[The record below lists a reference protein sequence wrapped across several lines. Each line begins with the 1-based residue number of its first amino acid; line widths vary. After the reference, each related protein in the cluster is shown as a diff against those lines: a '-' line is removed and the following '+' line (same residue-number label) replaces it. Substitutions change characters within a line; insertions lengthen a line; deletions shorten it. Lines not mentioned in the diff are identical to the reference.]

1 MRAFRAQ
8 LSLLNKAH
16 AKDIHRILSLPI
28 GTGTFIEV
36 IVVYYLVFA
45 LVLVIAGPFL
55 LLQKKARAGLSQKFG
70 NIPST
75 IALDAD
81 KLKFGIWIHAVSVGE
96 FNAVK
101 PLIERIHE
109 EIPELPIVVSTTTL
123 TGQTL
128 AQERVGRFA
137 RVFYFPFDLP
147 FATGRWLDA
156 LKPQMV
162 VIAETELWPGFL
174 TQCRQRG
181 IKTLL
186 ANGRMSPKSFKS
198 YNRFRFFFGTALR
211 KYTQIAAQSES
222 EAKRYRAVAGQNIPV
237 VVTGNMKLDGLRT
250 EGDTIVGHLRERVNV
265 SEKDFV
271 IVAGSTHD
279 GEETALL
286 AAYRQ
291 LLENYASGRNEQSS
305 SLETRETES
314 RTALPRPRLIIA
326 PRHPER
332 FEKVVELVAANGF
345 QPKRFSKDEK
355 FVDDKD
361 VYVLDGLGQLAR
373 YYSLATVGF
382 VGGTIKNVGGHN
394 LLEPYAYSVPT
405 ICGPHVHKTRD
416 IANALMDLEC
426 LVMVHTPQELTAK
439 LCEFHRDQEP
449 ARILGK
455 KGLDWINQ
463 NQGAVDRT
471 MKLIVETL
479 GTQQSRSEFVAK
491 HG

>member
-1 MRAFRAQ
+1 M
-8 LSLLNKAH
+8 
-16 AKDIHRILSLPI
+16 
-28 GTGTFIEV
+28 

-55 LLQKKARAGLSQKFG
+55 LLQKKARAGLFQKFG
-70 NIPST
+70 NIPSP

-101 PLIERIHE
+101 PLIDRIHE
-109 EIPELPIVVSTTTL
+109 EMPELPIVVSTTTL

-147 FATGRWLDA
+147 FATGKWLDA

-198 YNRFRFFFGTALR
+198 YNRFRFFFGNALR

-279 GEETALL
+279 GEESALL
-286 AAYRQ
+286 AAHKQ
-291 LLENYASGRNEQSS
+291 LLESFAAGLS
-305 SLETRETES
+305 
-314 RTALPRPRLIIA
+314 LPRPRLIIA

-332 FEKVVELVAANGF
+332 FEKVVELVAASGF

-361 VYVLDGLGQLAR
+361 VYILDGLGQLAR

-471 MKLIVETL
+471 MKLIIETL
-479 GTQQSRSEFVAK
+479 GSQQSRSEFVAK

>member
-1 MRAFRAQ
+1 MPVG
-8 LSLLNKAH
+8 LNHTDLIA
-16 AKDIHRILSLPI
+16 
-28 GTGTFIEV
+28 
-36 IVVYYLVFA
+36 VYYLVFF

-55 LLQKKARAGLSQKFG
+55 LFQKKARAGLSQKFG
-70 NIPST
+70 VIPQT
-75 IALDAD
+75 IALDSD
-81 KLKFGIWIHAVSVGE
+81 KLKHGIWIHAVSVGE

-109 EIPELPIVVSTTTL
+109 EMPDLPIVVSTTTL

-147 FATGRWLDA
+147 FPTSNWLDM
-156 LKPQMV
+156 LQPQLV

-186 ANGRMSPKSFKS
+186 VNGRMSPKSFKS
-198 YNRFRFFFGTALR
+198 YNRFKFFFGNALR
-211 KYTQIAAQSES
+211 NYSKIAAQSDS
-222 EAKRYRAVAGQNIPV
+222 EATRYRMVAGENIPV
-237 VVTGNMKLDGLRT
+237 VVTGNIKIDGLRT
-250 EGDTIVGHLRERVNV
+250 EGDTIVGHLRETVNV
-265 SEKDFV
+265 SDNEFV
-271 IVAGSTHD
+271 VVAGSTHD
-279 GEETALL
+279 GEESALL
-286 AAYRQ
+286 AAHKQ
-291 LLENYASGRNEQSS
+291 LLENYAAHLN
-305 SLETRETES
+305 
-314 RTALPRPRLIIA
+314 ALPRPRLIIA

-332 FEKVVELVAANGF
+332 FQKVVDLVSASGF
-345 QPKRFSKDEK
+345 QPKRFSKNEK
-355 FVDDKD
+355 FIDDKD

-405 ICGPHVHKTRD
+405 ICGPHIHKTRD
-416 IANALMDLEC
+416 IANALLDIEC
-426 LVMVHTPQELTAK
+426 LVLVQNPQELGAK
-439 LCEFHRDQEP
+439 LNEFHRNPES
-449 ARILGK
+449 ARSLGK
-455 KGLDWINQ
+455 IGLDWINQ

-471 MKLIVETL
+471 LNLIAESL
-479 GTQQSRSEFVAK
+479 GSQQSRSEIAAK